1 MKYNYQNIAISKDFY
16 KNPEGFSKVLERLDP
31 SDQYRGTELAG
42 YDAFQRQLKRFDIKV
57 SGADSDR
64 LQKFF
69 ATSDSAALFPEY
81 VARAV
86 KQGVEDNHIL
96 EEICAAHTQVEGMD
110 YRAIASDPDWAKQA
124 PSVIEEGGF
133 IPETTIHLKDSL
145 IRLRK
150 RGRMMVASYEAIK
163 FQRLDLFTVALK
175 QIGSCIGKAQLQDAV
190 DVLIQGDGN
199 SNPAGKV
206 DLAVKDQ
213 LSYNDLLNLW
223 GSFGEYQMNVM
234 LASPDMMLKLL
245 QVEELKNPQ
254 TGLNFQAT
262 GSLSTPLG
270 AKLYVSSAVPSG
282 TIIGLDKR
290 YALEMVDA
298 GGVNVEYDKLIDCQL
313 ERAAVTSIAGFS
325 KIFADAVKV
334 LSNPAEGGE

>member
-1 MKYNYQNIAISKDFY
+1 MKYNYQNISISKDFY
-16 KNPEGFSKVLERLDP
+16 KTAEGFSKCLERLDP
-31 SDQYRGTELAG
+31 SEQYRGTELAG

-57 SGADSDR
+57 SGHDSDR

-81 VARAV
+81 VSRAV
-86 KQGVEDNHIL
+86 KQGVDDNHIL
-96 EEICAAHTQVEGMD
+96 EEICAAQTQIEGM
-110 YRAIASDPDWAKQA
+110 
-124 PSVIEEGGF
+124 VIEEGGF
-133 IPETTIHLKDSL
+133 IPETSIHLKDSL
-145 IRLRK
+145 IKLRK

-175 QIGSCIGKAQLQDAV
+175 QIGSCIGKAQLEDAV
-190 DVLIQGDGN
+190 NVLIHGDGN
-199 SNPAGKV
+199 DNAAEKV
-206 DLAVKDQ
+206 S
-213 LSYNDLLNLW
+213 LSSGDSLTYQDLLNLW

-245 QVEELKNPQ
+245 QVPELQNPE

-262 GSLSTPLG
+262 GCLSTPLG
-270 AKLYVSSAVPSG
+270 AKLFVSSAVPEG

-290 YALEMVDA
+290 YALEMVTA
-298 GGVNVEYDKLIDCQL
+298 GGINVEYDKLIDCQM

-325 KIFADAVKV
+325 KIFPDAVKI
-334 LSNPAEGGE
+334 LAK